1 MTSLWNSS
9 KQQQLARNTPIFLE
23 SLCGRK
29 HGMVT
34 LFSLKMRADLGHRG
48 CRAHL
53 GFLPWHREFSQSSAR
68 SSGDLHCYR
77 DNCME
82 NVRAG
87 SAGHVSG
94 FGEEN
99 PDPLSALRMK
109 KSRLKSNRSSTVL
122 PNIQQQFITGL
133 EFIRSK

>member
-109 KSRLKSNRSSTVL
+109 KSRL
-122 PNIQQQFITGL
+122 
-133 EFIRSK
+133 